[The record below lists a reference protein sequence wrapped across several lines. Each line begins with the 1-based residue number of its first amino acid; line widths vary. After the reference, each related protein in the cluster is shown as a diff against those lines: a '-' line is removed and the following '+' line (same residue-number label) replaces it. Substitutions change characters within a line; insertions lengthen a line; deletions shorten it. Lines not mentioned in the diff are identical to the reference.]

1 MMIRRTI
8 AAVMICAGTAASAGA
23 QWVHHPAPGI
33 PRTKDG
39 KPNLT
44 AATPKGANGKPD
56 LSGIWSTDPTPFEE
70 MERLFPFFKAFAVPG
85 DDPRMFTKYFMDV
98 FADVRPEDVPM
109 RPEAAQLFKQRMAA
123 VDSAREAPTARCFPA
138 GIPMGDLLPLPRR
151 TIHTPGLLAILY
163 EGINPHRMIYLD
175 GRSLPADPQPAWMGY
190 SVGKWDGDTLV
201 VESNGYSDRSW
212 LDGMGHP
219 RSEATRIT
227 ERLRRRDFGHME
239 VDVTIDDPK
248 SYTKPFSIRY
258 TQTLVPDTDILE
270 YICTENE
277 KDRAHLPAK

>member
-1 MMIRRTI
+1 MIRRTI
-8 AAVMICAGTAASAGA
+8 VAALICVGTAASADA
-23 QWVHHPAPGI
+23 QWVQYPAPGI

-39 KPNLT
+39 QPDLS
-44 AATPKGANGKPD
+44 AAAPKGANGKPD
-56 LSGIWSTDPTPFEE
+56 LSGIWSTDPTPFAE
-70 MERLFPFFKAFAVPG
+70 MDRLFPFFRPFAVPG

-98 FADVRPEDVPM
+98 FADFRPEDVPM
-109 RPEAAQLFKQRMAA
+109 RPEAAKVFQQRLAA

-138 GIPMGDLLPLPRR
+138 GVPMGDLLPLPRR
-151 TIHTPGLLAILY
+151 VIHTPGLLAILY

-175 GRSLPADPQPAWMGY
+175 GRSLPVDPQPAWMGY
-190 SVGKWDGDTLV
+190 SVGKWDGNTLV
-201 VESNGYSDRSW
+201 VESNGYTDRSW

-227 ERLRRRDFGHME
+227 ERMRRRDFGHME
-239 VDVTIDDPK
+239 VDVTIDDSK

-277 KDRAHLPAK
+277 KDHAHLPSK

>member
-1 MMIRRTI
+1 MMV
-8 AAVMICAGTAASAGA
+8 AAMICVGAAASVSA
-23 QWVHHPAPGI
+23 QWIHYPVPGI
-33 PRTKDG
+33 PRTRDG
-39 KPNLT
+39 KPDLS

-56 LSGIWSTDPTPFEE
+56 LSGIWSTDPTPFAE
-70 MERLFPFFKAFAVPG
+70 MERLFPFFTPFAVPG

-109 RPEAAQLFKQRMAA
+109 RPEAALLFKERMAA
-123 VDSAREAPTARCFPA
+123 ADSAREAPTARCFPA

-151 TIHTPGLLAILY
+151 VIHTPGVLAVLY

-175 GRSLPADPQPAWMGY
+175 GRSLPVDPQPAWMGY
-190 SVGKWDGDTLV
+190 SVGKWDGDTMV
-201 VESNGYSDRSW
+201 VESSGFSDRSW

-248 SYTKPFSIRY
+248 SYTKPFSLRY

-277 KDRAHLPAK
+277 KDSVHLPGK